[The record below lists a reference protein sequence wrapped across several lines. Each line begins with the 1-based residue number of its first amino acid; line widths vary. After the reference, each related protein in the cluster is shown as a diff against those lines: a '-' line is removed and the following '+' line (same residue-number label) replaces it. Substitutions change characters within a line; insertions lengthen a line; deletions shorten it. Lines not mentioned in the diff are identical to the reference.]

1 MTISAIVSVPGEAGL
16 SGTAKQKD
24 LHDIWPRKVVRRNSG
39 HRRAKVVESLA
50 GRFSTDHVGNR
61 CGNRNRHFRTD
72 GGGCAKGG
80 AWHEDR
86 KSVVEGK
93 SVSVRVELGVR
104 RNIKKK
110 KKT

>member
-50 GRFSTDHVGNR
+50 GRFSTDHVGDR
-61 CGNRNRHFRTD
+61 CGNRNRHFRAD

-80 AWHEDR
+80 AWHDAFLHDR
-86 KSVVEGK
+86 WRSMCRSEEHT
-93 SVSVRVELGVR
+93 SELQ
-104 RNIKKK
+104 
-110 KKT
+110 